1 MARHVIPG
9 QRQSVSR
16 GAGFTLVELIVT
28 LVLIAVVAVTAA
40 SRFQDDTG
48 YTEFTLQQRLI
59 SALRQVQI
67 RAMQDTRPGFCY
79 RLILTTGSPAAFGP
93 SSTDFSAG
101 NENATCTTTIDTTAS
116 GYLQASSSEI
126 TGKGVSFS
134 ATEGFNR
141 TVTYIGFD
149 NLGKPLTNNVV
160 FNQPLNCR
168 NAACRLT
175 FTGEESAT
183 VCVEREGYIHAC

>member
-1 MARHVIPG
+1 MARQHFPG
-9 QRQSVSR
+9 QRHSVSR

-59 SALRQVQI
+59 SSLRHIQM
-67 RAMQDTRPGFCY
+67 RAMQDTRPGYCY
-79 RLILTTGSPAAFGP
+79 RLIINTGTAASFGP
-93 SSTDFSAG
+93 SSTDYSVG
-101 NENATCTTTIDTTAS
+101 NENATCTTTIDTSAAD
-116 GYLQASSSEI
+116 YLQASADEI
-126 TGKGVSFS
+126 TGKGVSFR

-141 TVTYIGFD
+141 TVAYIGFD
-149 NLGKPLTNNVV
+149 NLGNPLTNNVV
-160 FNQPLNCR
+160 FNRPLNCG
-168 NAACRLT
+168 NTACRLT
-175 FTGEESAT
+175 FSGDEDAA